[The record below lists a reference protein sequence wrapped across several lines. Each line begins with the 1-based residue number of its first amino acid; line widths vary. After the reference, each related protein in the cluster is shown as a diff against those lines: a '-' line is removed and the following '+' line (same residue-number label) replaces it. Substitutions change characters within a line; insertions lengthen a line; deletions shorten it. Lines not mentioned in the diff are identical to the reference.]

1 MGAPIIQQGN
11 DQLSQLTNL
20 FKVVSPEFGS
30 GKTTESQQSSTN
42 TTDADELLRQIYSSA
57 NPADIDNMIGNI
69 LNRAKQAFGPA
80 AIGANAAGLRAY
92 SDTSQQQLRDEAMAR
107 ATGEA
112 AQAKLAAIN
121 DAHKTAA
128 AVVDQKMQ
136 NQRRVTS
143 EKKTG
148 MSPSGTGLL
157 IALGASAIKNKVK
170 GKGVEDAGENPDIF
184 SKASG
189 TGDEYGYANVA
200 NFPGDTEVAPAI
212 DTVSMPSENEIDS
225 SLSAVPTAD
234 EAIDA
239 TDLTSAIGD
248 TEFDTAAA
256 DVGSSVVDDTGGSTI
271 LDDIFGDFFA
281 DGGVVPGTRPAPG
294 AFAPGVANSAK
305 NSRTSTAALATP
317 ASGVIKPPSNAAR
330 KSSTPLELEDA
341 TAEGATSAASTGPT
355 GGTLGAFAPSSFGLA
370 MAGLNAL
377 SGNLPG
383 ALATLT
389 VSALVNSLANST
401 PDSEAEGPAA
411 PASMFSSDFT
421 GDAFEEGAGLA
432 GLSGA
437 PDTASQG
444 DFAADSGMS
453 GDYGLSGGDSSGGD
467 SAGAGG
473 DSGGDG
479 GGGGNEADGGPIEAR
494 TAEDNEGLDKV
505 IIHATPGE
513 AILPVDTVQALG
525 GMDAIEELIRKTHK
539 PIRRAR

>member
-200 NFPGDTEVAPAI
+200 NFP
-212 DTVSMPSENEIDS
+212 
-225 SLSAVPTAD
+225 
-234 EAIDA
+234 
-239 TDLTSAIGD
+239 
-248 TEFDTAAA
+248 
-256 DVGSSVVDDTGGSTI
+256 
-271 LDDIFGDFFA
+271 
-281 DGGVVPGTRPAPG
+281 
-294 AFAPGVANSAK
+294 
-305 NSRTSTAALATP
+305 
-317 ASGVIKPPSNAAR
+317 
-330 KSSTPLELEDA
+330 
-341 TAEGATSAASTGPT
+341 
-355 GGTLGAFAPSSFGLA
+355 
-370 MAGLNAL
+370 
-377 SGNLPG
+377 
-383 ALATLT
+383 
-389 VSALVNSLANST
+389 
-401 PDSEAEGPAA
+401 
-411 PASMFSSDFT
+411 
-421 GDAFEEGAGLA
+421 
-432 GLSGA
+432 
-437 PDTASQG
+437 
-444 DFAADSGMS
+444 
-453 GDYGLSGGDSSGGD
+453 
-467 SAGAGG
+467 
-473 DSGGDG
+473 
-479 GGGGNEADGGPIEAR
+479 
-494 TAEDNEGLDKV
+494 
-505 IIHATPGE
+505 
-513 AILPVDTVQALG
+513 
-525 GMDAIEELIRKTHK
+525 
-539 PIRRAR
+539 RRY